1 MSEII
6 DKMLKEHHKLFES
19 PVSKVGELHYKIL
32 ESEIIVEKQ
41 RHGDKGVDE
50 EIGRDEIHWWIFYKE
65 RNLKELKSKT
75 EKVLESAQK
84 IKEDSV
90 KLKEKLFVKDY
101 SKLIDEIKKFCVEHE
116 LQIQSLIDYV
126 DWLSEKDPKAPIML
140 FNYRIWGS
148 TRMGDRRINVFKRS
162 KETTIKACT
171 EIVLGLRRSYHG
183 PTVGRVYN
191 NVLGDIL
198 DSKDPED
205 YETPIKIPWDEVTIK
220 TSHEVLDEMS
230 DYFECL
236 RDALKNIILEIKE
249 YEVSESILY
258 DNNFWRSFVKKVMM
272 LPVENMRWDFKEAL
286 GMWTTKNS
294 MKKKK
299 EVEFCEDVTSFAN
312 MEGGVLIIG
321 ISNKIPRNVT
331 GIEDLENKMKYT
343 KDVIMKGISYPRE
356 LTHFHVLTLE
366 DKSRIEKQCLLI
378 IIKKAM
384 LTVSVNNVKPIKEN
398 KTTGSISGTI
408 TLPTYTIRNEI
419 GNTRVERN
427 KIDDS
432 KRHLKHDSYEFLKSL
447 EPNFSE
453 KSE

>member
-1 MSEII
+1 MYEII
-6 DKMLKEHHKLFES
+6 DEMLKEHHKLFEN

-32 ESEIIVEKQ
+32 ESDIIVEKE
-41 RHGDKGVDE
+41 RHSDKGVDE

-65 RNLKELKSKT
+65 KDLKELKSKT

-90 KLKEKLFVKDY
+90 KLKEMLFVKKY

-140 FNYRIWGS
+140 FNYRILGS
-148 TRMGDRRINVFKRS
+148 TRMGDRRINIFKRS
-162 KETTIKACT
+162 KEITIKACT

-183 PTVGRVYN
+183 PTVGRVCN

-205 YETPIKIPWDEVTIK
+205 YETPIKIPLDEVAIK
-220 TSHEVLDEMS
+220 TSHEVLHEML
-230 DYFECL
+230 DYFVCL
-236 RDALKNIILEIKE
+236 RDALRNILLEIKE

-258 DNNFWRSFVKKVMM
+258 DDNFWRSFVKKVMV
-272 LPVENMRWDFKEAL
+272 LPVENMRWDFKRAL
-286 GMWTTKNS
+286 GMWMTKNS

-299 EVEFCEDVTSFAN
+299 EVEFCEDVASFAN

-331 GIEDLENKMKYT
+331 GIEDLENKMKYA
-343 KDVIMKGISYPRE
+343 KDVIMKGVSYHRE

-366 DKSRIEKQCLLI
+366 DKSGIEKQCLLI
-378 IIKKAM
+378 IIKKTM
-384 LTVSVNNVKPIKEN
+384 LSVSVNKVEPIKHDEAF
-398 KTTGSISGTI
+398 GSISGTQI
-408 TLPTYTIRNEI
+408 LPIYTIRNETGI
-419 GNTRVERN
+419 TRVERN

-447 EPNFSE
+447 EPNFAE